1 MSDYLTV
8 SELSARLGVPRER
21 VKVWCRLGKLPGAK
35 LVNRWWLIPADAVAP
50 QDKRGVYD
58 RSVIKARALEK
69 ARGL

>member
-1 MSDYLTV
+1 MSDYL
-8 SELSARLGVPRER
+8 SATEFATLHSVPRER

-35 LVNRWWLIPADAVAP
+35 LVDRWWLIPAGAPIP